1 MDPIAKSSA
10 GKPPFN
16 WPAALLA
23 CVLLVDCTL
32 AFAEPLGRLFF
43 TPERRAALDRQRQM
57 NVLDYQSQAL
67 ESLNLSVN
75 GVVTGSSGKVTTWVN
90 GIPQQDASLT
100 GVRVEPDRK
109 IPGKTTVL
117 IGEEAPVSIKV
128 GETINRA
135 THETSSGVGGG
146 RIVVKQSA
154 AAPDKGR

>member
-10 GKPPFN
+10 GKLPFN
-16 WPAALLA
+16 WPAALFV
-23 CVLLVDCTL
+23 CVLLVDCRP

-57 NVLDYQSQAL
+57 NVIDYQSQAL

-90 GIPQQDASLT
+90 GMPQQDASLT

-109 IPGKTTVL
+109 SPGKTTVL
-117 IGEEAPVSIKV
+117 VGEEAPTSIKV
-128 GETINRA
+128 GETVNRA
-135 THETSSGVGGG
+135 TREVANPLGSGT
-146 RIVVKQSA
+146 ISVKPAIS
-154 AAPDKGR
+154 PDTPKK